1 MGHKVRYNQIA
12 QQETGDKEMP
22 NLDDFHAFKS
32 TSSGGGYGGGGCLGP
47 GVTWVLAIV
56 AILWIIGKLFG

>member
-1 MGHKVRYNQIA
+1 
-12 QQETGDKEMP
+12 MP
-22 NLDDFHAFKS
+22 NLDDFHAFKN
-32 TSSGGGYGGGGCLGP
+32 TSSGGGSGGGGCLGP

>member
-1 MGHKVRYNQIA
+1 
-12 QQETGDKEMP
+12 MP
-22 NLDDFHAFKS
+22 NLDDFHAFKN

>member
-1 MGHKVRYNQIA
+1 
-12 QQETGDKEMP
+12 MP
-22 NLDDFHAFKS
+22 NLDDFYAFKS
-32 TSSGGGYGGGGCLGP
+32 TSSGSGYGGSGYLGP